1 MAVKN
6 ISRLLR
12 KLNEKSNYTYYFYMN
27 LLNGFWTGSE
37 RDKSYQCCSSNGHVK
52 VKITFVKEKWLK
64 FFNGQYQFKVYHFT
78 QTRKTS

>member
-6 ISRLLR
+6 ISWLLR

-37 RDKSYQCCSSNGHVK
+37 RDKCY
-52 VKITFVKEKWLK
+52 
-64 FFNGQYQFKVYHFT
+64 
-78 QTRKTS
+78 